1 MKKEKKLTF
10 TNIISAIVV
19 AVLIIS
25 FAVVFTLNFKPL
37 YYASIGHLDIP
48 STSGFDKEKIIEN
61 YDALINYNFLFFR
74 GELEFP
80 SLPMS
85 EYGKIHFEEVKVIFD
100 GIQIILI
107 AAFAL
112 CIILFFYKFR
122 KKPSV
127 FVRIGSAI
135 AVVMPIVLGSIIAMN
150 WEFFFVKFHELFFDN
165 DYWIFDATTDPVIMI
180 LPDEFF
186 MYCAIMILVLIVVVS
201 VVLFTIEYKHSKKL
215 R

>member
-1 MKKEKKLTF
+1 MKKEKVFTF

-19 AVLIIS
+19 AALIIS

-48 STSGFDKEKIIEN
+48 STSGFSKEKIIEN
-61 YDALINYNFLFFR
+61 YDALINYNFLFNR

-100 GIQIILI
+100 GIQIILLVSL
-107 AAFAL
+107 AL
-112 CIILFFYKFR
+112 CILLYFFKFR

-127 FVRIGSAI
+127 FVRMGSTL
-135 AVVMPIVLGSIIAMN
+135 AVIMPIVLGSIIAMN

-180 LPDEFF
+180 LPDAFF

-201 VVLFTIEYKHSKKL
+201 IISFIVEHKHAKKF